1 MGFETLLADVAA
13 SHKHLVVY
21 APEPTGTDLGE
32 RLATRNLSV
41 EHRWIPTLGSDA
53 FVVIRDAEGFHGA
66 ISLSDLL
73 EFLVPPI
80 RHPKDLHTLADANR
94 AVYDFLDDTVF
105 VSLDRRQLL
114 ATSRE
119 LEDRAWRT
127 GHGRLHVGFQRSDAY
142 EAQADLYRDLAETTD
157 IDVHVYL
164 PSGVPK
170 PETQAL
176 TVHTEPAT
184 IIERYWFMLFDDG
197 RDGSQ
202 NCALLAKSAGEQ
214 RYRGVWTYDPELVG
228 EGFKQVA

>member
-1 MGFETLLADVAA
+1 MSFETLLADVSA
-13 SHKHLVVY
+13 SHKQLVVY
-21 APEPTGTDLGE
+21 APDPAGTDLGE

-80 RHPKDLHTLADANR
+80 RHPSDLHTLSDADR
-94 AVYDFLDDTVF
+94 AVYDLLDNTVF

-127 GHGRLHVGFQRSDAY
+127 GRGRLHVGFQQTDAY
-142 EAQADLYRDLAETTD
+142 EAQADLYRELAETTD
-157 IDVHVYL
+157 IDVHLYL
-164 PSGVPK
+164 PPEVPP
-170 PETQAL
+170 PESQSL
-176 TVHTEPAT
+176 TVHTEPAA
-184 IIERYWFMLFDDG
+184 IIERYWFILFDDG

-202 NCALLAKSAGEQ
+202 NCALVAKSVGER
-214 RYRGVWTYDPELVG
+214 RYRGVWTYDPELVSK
-228 EGFKQVA
+228 GFEQVE